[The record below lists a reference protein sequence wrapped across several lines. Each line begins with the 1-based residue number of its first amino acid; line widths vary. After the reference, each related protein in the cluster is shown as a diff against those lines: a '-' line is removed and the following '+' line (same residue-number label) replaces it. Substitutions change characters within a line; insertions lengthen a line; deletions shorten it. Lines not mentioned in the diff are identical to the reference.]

1 MFAFPTPDGHST
13 VRVCMPVTCLNFV
26 LQDGGTPLYWA
37 SFFGH
42 KETVM
47 FLLEQRADANAL
59 DKVYTIV
66 EITLL
71 PSAVGTR
78 FNHGADTYCVPCT
91 VVYQCHS

>member
-1 MFAFPTPDGHST
+1 
-13 VRVCMPVTCLNFV
+13 MPVTCLNFV

-47 FLLEQRADANAL
+47 FLLEHRADANAQ

-71 PSAVGTR
+71 ASAVGTR
-78 FNHGADTYCVPCT
+78 FNHGAL
-91 VVYQCHS
+91 HSGLPVSFLVGVHTILIPSPYLRVCGLQ